1 MDRWNVEFL
10 NEAVEEEFRTLPAD
24 IRARMMRIVGIIE
37 EHGLEHLGMPYVR
50 HLEGKLWELRA
61 QGKDGIGRG
70 LYVSAKGKR
79 VVVLRV
85 FQKKTEKTPRSE
97 IRLALKRA
105 REI

>member
-10 NEAVEEEFRTLPAD
+10 NEAVEEEFLTLPGD

-37 EHGLEHLGMPYVR
+37 VHGLEHLGMPYVR

-70 LYVSAKGKR
+70 LYVAAKGKR

>member
-50 HLEGKLWELRA
+50 RLEGKLWELRA
-61 QGKDGIGRG
+61 QGNIGRG